1 MKSASVSDL
10 RNNFAVLSR
19 AIYEGQ
25 SVAIKKRGKIFA
37 ILTPP
42 QKKRKHPTKWPAFEK
57 RLKRNFPKGI
67 LHGMNAEEIINTLR
81 GEY

>member
-10 RNNFAVLSR
+10 RNNFASLSR

-42 QKKRKHPTKWPAFEK
+42 QKKRKYATKWPVFEK
-57 RLKRNFPKGI
+57 RLKRNFPQGI
-67 LHGMNAEEIINTLR
+67 PRGMNAEEAINALR
-81 GEY
+81 REY